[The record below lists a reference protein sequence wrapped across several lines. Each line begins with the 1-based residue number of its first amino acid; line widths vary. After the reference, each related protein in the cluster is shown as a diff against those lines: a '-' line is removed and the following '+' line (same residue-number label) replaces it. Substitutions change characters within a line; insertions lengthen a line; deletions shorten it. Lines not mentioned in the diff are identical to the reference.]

1 MSRRLKRG
9 LIILAALLVVSAA
22 FLWALPELV
31 KWQAV
36 KQIAALTG
44 RQVSIEDID
53 ANLFTGRV
61 AIKNFRLAEQDPSQ
75 TFVGFERLDVRVVP
89 WSLVRRTIRI
99 AELRLTAPIV
109 NVVRLSPT
117 EFNFSDIL
125 HRAAAAPA
133 APKGR
138 STEPDAPSRWVL
150 ALDHFALIRANISAS
165 DRAVTPAS
173 EWKIHDLTI
182 EAGNLTTSSSGPL
195 GTLAVHGALNESPV
209 EFSAHDIDLTPTSFA
224 GKFSIQNFKLLQV
237 RPYLPPLPVALESGI
252 AGVNMAV
259 KLELGKGPGGLATGL
274 VTGDVAVTSLALS
287 QPGKPAPFLTVPRIA
302 VGLKEVNLVS
312 HVVTLSA
319 VDVEGLDLRA
329 VRDKREE
336 IDLMD
341 LAKKPEEGK
350 PASPPAPAP
359 KPAPKPAPTTA
370 SPPAPAAAKGESS
383 DYKITI
389 EKIGVKGLVTFTDES
404 VSTPPTVLKVSD
416 LAIHVDDVTWP
427 AIRPLN
433 LALTMGLPGGG
444 KFGAKGP
451 VQIEPL
457 DINLAVTTRDAP
469 IEPYRAYFPFPA
481 SFSGK
486 FNADSQNRIR
496 VTNGKF
502 TALSR
507 GNSWATNI
515 AVKGPDDKD
524 ASLKL
529 ERMELTGVDFGWP
542 THVRVAKVLLRKPSN
557 EIDRGTDGSLNVQKL
572 FTPTPKEGTSDSTGP
587 AKVKPPAAKPAASEP
602 PGPDPL
608 KTMDLSIREIVIE
621 DGYIRFLDHTTK
633 PPFSNDVSKLNLSVK
648 DLSNKAS
655 QRAAVELKAVIG
667 GDSTLGVRGQLSAIG
682 APTYV
687 SMNTELNKFA
697 LPSANPYVD
706 GAIAWII
713 RRGSLTAKLDSK
725 IDGEKLDLKNDVLIG
740 NLKVAPSRPS
750 DEVKKRL
757 GLPLGLIVA
766 LIKDGDGN
774 IHVNVPITGTLSDKQ
789 FDFSDAIWTAVRNVL
804 VNVLKAPFR
813 AVGGL
818 FTSGDKIEELKVDPI
833 TFAPGDG
840 ALSPEMQ
847 RQTVRVADF
856 LRRAPYVGLTLTSV
870 TTPEDVEALK
880 AREVAAKLDFF
891 QKEKKI
897 GDRSRAIRRYYEANF
912 KDLPIPPTET
922 EQIAWLRQREPE
934 PIGPLGEL
942 RRQRLEVT
950 RDRLAKVEG
959 IPESRLQVQEPGAA
973 PPAGAA
979 PAPGSGSG
987 PAGAPTPGGSTPGAP
1002 APSASSPGTAPSAGA
1017 APSPGSAPTP
1027 GPGSSAGTAS
1037 APGTAAA
1044 PANPPASGGD
1054 SPSGNAAAE
1063 RRAPSEVA
1071 AAPGAPS
1078 SGEAVSGTAE
1088 AAEPAGKAQGG
1099 GRVEFGIVGE
1109 SD

>member
-1 MSRRLKRG
+1 MSRRLKRA
-9 LIILAALLVVSAA
+9 LIVLAALLVAGAA
-22 FLWALPELV
+22 FLWALPEIV

-44 RQVSIEDID
+44 RQVGIEDID
-53 ANLFTGRV
+53 ANVFTGRI
-61 AIKNFRLAEQDPSQ
+61 AIKNFRLAEPDPAQ

-99 AELRLTAPIV
+99 AELRLTAPTV
-109 NVVRLSPT
+109 NLVRLSPT
-117 EFNFSDIL
+117 EFSFTDIL
-125 HRAAAAPA
+125 QRVAAAPA
-133 APKGR
+133 APKAR
-138 STEPDAPSRWVL
+138 STEPDAPSRWVV
-150 ALDHFALIRANISAS
+150 ALDQFALIRANISAT

-173 EWKIHDLTI
+173 EWKIRDLTI
-182 EAGNLTTSSSGPL
+182 EAGNLTTSPSGPL

-209 EFSAHDIDLTPTSFA
+209 EFSAQDIDLTPTSFA
-224 GKFSIQNFKLLQV
+224 GKFSIQNFNLLQV
-237 RPYLPPLPVALESGI
+237 RPYLPPLPVALE
-252 AGVNMAV
+252 AGVAAVNMAV

-274 VTGDVAVTSLALS
+274 VTGDVALTSLALS
-287 QPGKPAPFLTVPRIA
+287 QPGKAAPFLSVPRVG

-312 HVVTLSA
+312 HVVTVST

-329 VRDKREE
+329 VRDKQEQ

-341 LAKKPEEGK
+341 LTKTPGGSK

-359 KPAPKPAPTTA
+359 KPSPKPVPKSDPAATN
-370 SPPAPAAAKGESS
+370 PPAATGESP

-389 EKIGVKGLVTFTDES
+389 EKIGVKGVVTFTDES
-404 VSTPPTVLKVSD
+404 VSTPPTVLKVTD
-416 LAIHVDDVTWP
+416 LDVKVDDVTWP

-457 DINLAVTTRDAP
+457 DVTLAVTTRDAP

-496 VTNGKF
+496 VVKGQL

-507 GNSWATNI
+507 GNSWATNL
-515 AVKGPDDKD
+515 AVKGPDDRD
-524 ASLKL
+524 APLKL
-529 ERMELTGVDFGWP
+529 ERMELTGIDFGWP
-542 THVRVAKVLLRKPSN
+542 THARVAKVLLRKPSN
-557 EIDRGTDGSLNVQKL
+557 EIDRAADGSLNVQKL
-572 FTPTPKEGTSDSTGP
+572 FTPAPKEGASGPTGP
-587 AKVKPPAAKPAASEP
+587 AKAKAPAPAPKPA
-602 PGPDPL
+602 PGGAPEPDPL
-608 KTMDLSIREIVIE
+608 KTIDLSFKEIVIE
-621 DGYIRFLDHTTK
+621 DGYIRFLDHTTT
-633 PPFSNDVSKLNLSVK
+633 PPFSNDISKLNLSVK
-648 DLSNKAS
+648 NLSNKAS
-655 QRAAVELKAVIG
+655 QRASVDMKAVIG

-687 SMNTELNKFA
+687 SMNTELDKFA

-713 RRGSLTAKLDSK
+713 RRGELTAKLETT
-725 IDGEKLDLKNDVLIG
+725 IDGEKLDAKNDILIG
-740 NLKVAPSRPS
+740 NLKVARSRPS
-750 DEVKKRL
+750 EEVKNRL
-757 GLPLGLIVA
+757 GLPLGLVVA

-774 IHVNVPITGTLSDKQ
+774 IHVKVPITGTLNDQQ
-789 FDFSDAIWTAVRNVL
+789 FDWSDAIWTAVRNVI

-813 AVGGL
+813 AIGGL
-818 FTSGDKIEELKVDPI
+818 FTSGDKIEELRVDPI
-833 TFAPGDG
+833 TFAAGDG
-840 ALSPEMQ
+840 ALSPEME

-856 LRRAPYVGLTLTSV
+856 LRRSPYVGLTLMSV

-880 AREVAAKLDFF
+880 TREVAAKLDFF

-897 GDRSRAIRRYYEANF
+897 GDRAHAIRRYYEANF
-912 KDLPIPPTET
+912 KDVPVPPTES

-934 PIGPLGEL
+934 PIGPLEDL
-942 RRQRLEVT
+942 RRRRLEVT
-950 RDRLAKVEG
+950 RDRLAKAEG
-959 IPESRLQVQEPGAA
+959 IPEARLQTQEAGVPPAAA
-973 PPAGAA
+973 PSGGA
-979 PAPGSGSG
+979 
-987 PAGAPTPGGSTPGAP
+987 STPSAP
-1002 APSASSPGTAPSAGA
+1002 APSAPAPGAALPSGA
-1017 APSPGSAPTP
+1017 APAAGGAPASGNAPAEGSAP
-1027 GPGSSAGTAS
+1027 
-1037 APGTAAA
+1037 
-1044 PANPPASGGD
+1044 PP
-1054 SPSGNAAAE
+1054 
-1063 RRAPSEVA
+1063 VA

-1078 SGEAVSGTAE
+1078 SGEAASGTTG
-1088 AAEPAGKAQGG
+1088 AAESGAKAQAG